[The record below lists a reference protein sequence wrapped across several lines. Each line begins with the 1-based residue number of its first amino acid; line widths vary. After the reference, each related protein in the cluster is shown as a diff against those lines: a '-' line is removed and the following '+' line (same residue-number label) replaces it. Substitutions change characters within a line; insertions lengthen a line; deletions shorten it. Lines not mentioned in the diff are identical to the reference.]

1 MPPRTLVDGYTYLVL
16 PDGESTR
23 FSRDDVGGLYHR
35 DTRYLSALQWT
46 VDSRPLRTLQS
57 TLRTPAVQ
65 QELLAPADTTIND
78 ISAGSVP
85 KHNGLVARRATAVA
99 EGQGAVQRL
108 VLSNHTPDSTAH
120 DVRVTF
126 DVDFADLFEVRGF
139 DSAIE
144 RAITRAHEDGAV
156 TGTYEFAHDG
166 ETSRYTTRLTTESDE
181 VDASVDAFAWSV
193 TVPPQGTRTID
204 LAVGLDGATPS
215 ISPDELSSDT
225 AGPIDVE
232 RVPASVARHSTVVEQ
247 AAADLTALT
256 TETPVGPVPLAGTP
270 WFVTPFGRDALLTA
284 YQTLPVVPALAVG
297 TLRYFAR
304 QQATTTDPVT
314 EAEPGKIFHEQRNGE
329 LAARGLIPHRPYYGT
344 VDATPLWVVLLA
356 ETSAWLDSLALAT
369 DLRASLCDAL
379 EWVYRATERGPDDP
393 FVYYDSS
400 DHGLT
405 HKAWKDTADSIRTAD
420 GTPADRPLAVAEV
433 QSYAS
438 RALADGAELL
448 GRVDDDAEPP
458 RPLDEYVARASAL
471 RTQFDEE
478 FWLPDAQF
486 YAVAKTG
493 TGDIVDSVTSNIGH
507 CLWMETI
514 PVERVEPVAERL
526 TDDPLAGG
534 WGLRTLSAAENGYSP
549 VSYHAGGV
557 WPHDTSLTALGLSAH
572 GYGDAADELARH
584 VLDAA
589 TSFPNQRLPELYC
602 GFDRT
607 EQPTMYPAACTPQA
621 WGAGAPFAFLRACL
635 GLRPDGDGGVEATR
649 SSPLFPQTA
658 VPDGSVDGLGRR
670 DDGTQQGGESAD
682 R

>member
-23 FSRDDVGGLYHR
+23 FTRDDVGGLYHR

-46 VDSRPLRTLQS
+46 VDGQPLRTLQS

-65 QELLAPADTTIND
+65 RELLAPATPTVND

-85 KHNGLVARRATAVA
+85 KHSGLVARRATAVA
-99 EGQGAVQRL
+99 EGQGLVQRL
-108 VLSNHTPDSTAH
+108 TVSNHTPESTEH
-120 DVRVTF
+120 EVRVTF

-139 DSAIE
+139 DSTIE
-144 RAITRAHEDGAV
+144 RAITRAHEDGVV

-181 VDASVDAFAWSV
+181 VEASVDAFAWSP
-193 TVPPQGTRTID
+193 TVPPQGTRTVE
-204 LAVGLDGATPS
+204 LAVGLDGRTPS
-215 ISPDELSSDT
+215 TSPDELSSDT

-232 RVPASVARHSTVVEQ
+232 GVPTSEARHGPVVEQ

-284 YQTLPVVPALAVG
+284 YQTLPVAPTLAVG
-297 TLRYFAR
+297 TLRYLAR
-304 QQATTTDPVT
+304 HRATTTDPVT
-314 EAEPGKIFHEQRNGE
+314 EAEPGKILHEQRNGE
-329 LAARGLIPHRPYYGT
+329 LAARGLIPHTPYYGT

-356 ETSAWLDSLALAT
+356 ETVAWLDSPALAT
-369 DLRASLCDAL
+369 DLRAPLRDAL
-379 EWVYRATERGPDDP
+379 EWIYRATERGPDDP

-405 HKAWKDTADSIRTAD
+405 HKAWKDTADSIRAAD
-420 GTPADRPLAVAEV
+420 GTPAGRPLAVAEV

-448 GRVDDDAEPP
+448 ERIDTDTAPP
-458 RPLDEYVARASAL
+458 RPLDEYAARASTL
-471 RTQFDEE
+471 RTRFDEE

-514 PVERVEPVAERL
+514 PAERVDPVAARL
-526 TDDPLAGG
+526 TDDALAGG
-534 WGLRTLSAAENGYSP
+534 WGLRTLSAAEKGYSP

-589 TSFPNQRLPELYC
+589 TSFSHQRLPELYC

-607 EQPTMYPAACTPQA
+607 AQPTTYPAACTPQA
-621 WGAGAPFAFLRACL
+621 WAAGAPFAFLRASL
-635 GLRPDGDGGVEATR
+635 GLRPDGTGGVEATR
-649 SSPLFPQTA
+649 SSSLFPHTA
-658 VPDGSVDGLGRR
+658 VPDGSVDGVGQR
-670 DDGTQQGGESAD
+670 DECSQTDPSSTEQ
-682 R
+682 